1 MSTMTSSEKDNANA
15 RVLTL
20 TESSAQILSSL
31 HSDYIHHV
39 SFDNYGRRMATCSG
53 DRIVRIW
60 NLQGGSGNGNGAGNG
75 SGIGGGGGF
84 GHDGGGTPAAGTS
97 TTIDGTSSPNATTGT
112 SWVVAAQF
120 QAHRGPVTHLS
131 WSHAEFGTLVAT
143 CGSDY
148 DVKVWEERG
157 QHWVAR
163 TNLTDARK
171 PVTRVEFAPRH
182 LGLQLATTSADGTCR
197 IYEAVDLQ
205 NLSQWPLQGSFQA
218 FSGGG
223 ITCLSWCTG
232 RFEPPTVVVG
242 GSTHLAIWRYISSSR
257 QWTQLM
263 QFPKHPGPVL
273 DVAWAPNVG
282 RRFHWIAATEQGG
295 PLRVYQLNRSGDEE
309 LELTSTQVLP
319 SQGSWKCQWNVT
331 GTVLASSGDAGIV
344 QLWKSNPQGEWKCVS
359 EVHGDLPS
367 DAPGSGGGMS
377 DDMMQG

>member
-1 MSTMTSSEKDNANA
+1 MSTMTSSDKDPNNS

-20 TESSAQILSSL
+20 TESSGQILSSL

-60 NLQGGSGNGNGAGNG
+60 NLQGGGGPAGAGG
-75 SGIGGGGGF
+75 VGGQDGI
-84 GHDGGGTPAAGTS
+84 TAAGTS
-97 TTIDGTSSPNATTGT
+97 TTIDGTGSASLNGT

-131 WSHAEFGTLVAT
+131 WSHAEFGSLVAT

-171 PVTRVEFAPRH
+171 PVTTVEFAPRH

-218 FSGGG
+218 FSGSA

-242 GSTHLAIWRYISSSR
+242 GNTHLAIWRYISSSR

-295 PLRVYQLNRSGDEE
+295 PLRVYQLNRSGDED

-367 DAPGSGGGMS
+367 DAPGGGAGMS
-377 DDMMQG
+377 SDEMMQG

>member
-1 MSTMTSSEKDNANA
+1 MSTMSMNDTNSG
-15 RVLTL
+15 VLTK
-20 TESSAQILSSL
+20 TEASTQILSSL

-60 NLQGGSGNGNGAGNG
+60 NLQA
-75 SGIGGGGGF
+75 
-84 GHDGGGTPAAGTS
+84 GGGTDGGTTAASGTPSGATSSTAVDGTTS
-97 TTIDGTSSPNATTGT
+97 THPNGT

-120 QAHRGPVTHLS
+120 QAHRGSVTHLS
-131 WSHAEFGTLVAT
+131 WSHAEFGSLVAT

-157 QHWVAR
+157 QHWVTR

-197 IYEAVDLQ
+197 IYEAFDLQ
-205 NLSQWPLQGSFQA
+205 NLSQWPLQGSFQP

-242 GSTHLAIWRYISSSR
+242 GSTHLAIWRYSSSSR

-263 QFPKHPGPVL
+263 QFPKHAGPVL

-295 PLRVYQLNRSGDEE
+295 PLRVYQLNRSGDDQ
-309 LELTSTQVLP
+309 LELTSTRVLP

-344 QLWKSNPQGEWKCVS
+344 QLWKSNPQGQWKCVS

-367 DAPGSGGGMS
+367 DAPVGGGAMS
-377 DDMMQG
+377 DELMQG